1 LLTSLLAAPNLTWD
15 RRSKSLIR
23 MRIGLKRGPCARS
36 NHGRSVRN
44 CSICFWLGKVS
55 TRPSYNGRDEHYLI
69 VACTV
74 ITDVPEE
81 VGPCPVALMEKVSL
95 PLYLAFALY
104 SKAVA
109 LSFFNLPC
117 SGFCKMSELLTVPR
131 FVIGNRQ
138 LPPDATLMS
147 AVEFW
152 PQSASSAN
160 FGQSETASAGDTK
173 IEPVAPTINANA
185 ATLDNRMVDFSFSPF
200 LFRHRRTAKSMLTRG
215 TFLPSTSRQ
224 ARVWRQFAAYGLLVS
239 AI

>member
-1 LLTSLLAAPNLTWD
+1 

-23 MRIGLKRGPCARS
+23 MRIGLKRGRCARS
-36 NHGRSVRN
+36 DHGQSVRN

-55 TRPSYNGRDEHYLI
+55 TRPSYNGREEHYLI
-69 VACTV
+69 VACTG
-74 ITDVPEE
+74 ITDVAEE
-81 VGPCPVALMEKVSL
+81 VGPRPVALMVNVTL
-95 PLYLAFALY
+95 PLYLVALY
-104 SKAVA
+104 AKAVA

-160 FGQSETASAGDTK
+160 LGQSEAASAGDTN
-173 IEPVAPTINANA
+173 IETV
-185 ATLDNRMVDFSFSPF
+185 
-200 LFRHRRTAKSMLTRG
+200 
-215 TFLPSTSRQ
+215 
-224 ARVWRQFAAYGLLVS
+224 
-239 AI
+239 